1 MSAPMLGICQIVLG
15 SKLYSDHIEKSREV
29 LLSDTCTF
37 GSSRGSCI
45 FLMEEYGVFQDLRIG
60 ASRSADIELE
70 NSLRLQIHLP
80 PEGFVAGMGAEGVVN
95 WNEIG

>member
-37 GSSRGSCI
+37 GSSRVSCI
-45 FLMEEYGVFQDLRIG
+45 FLMEGYGVIRP
-60 ASRSADIELE
+60 S
-70 NSLRLQIHLP
+70 
-80 PEGFVAGMGAEGVVN
+80 
-95 WNEIG
+95 EIAAV